1 MQGHVKEIKWHLE
14 RTGPRDAVVFPTLE
28 DHLAVDAPDYLLGS
42 ADATPPCGTAA
53 CAVLVAAQAV
63 GSLRLA
69 AAALLLVLL
78 GVLLAWRRRQRRQRK
93 SVQGG
98 GGAPGTGAAAGAAVV
113 EQARKKEE

>member
-69 AAALLLVLL
+69 AAALLLVLWACCWL
-78 GVLLAWRRRQRRQRK
+78 GV
-93 SVQGG
+93 GG
-98 GGAPGTGAAAGAAVV
+98 SGGSASRSRAAAAR
-113 EQARKKEE
+113 QAQALRRGQR